1 MNEALKL
8 LALFYRDLTATDESL
23 ILIGR
28 HNRAQE
34 DFETPYVVVDQL
46 GPANKISQLSDY
58 NGTDELMNYGTLWK
72 ASCTIDFYAD
82 GAYSRASMFEL
93 LMRTQEATDLKKTL
107 GVNVYHVSQLTDVKQ
122 LTGQQYGERIQL
134 ALMIEYNQSISIET
148 LRIDTAQFEFLVNN

>member
-1 MNEALKL
+1 MNEAVKL
-8 LALFYRDLTATDESL
+8 LALFYRDLTETAESL

-46 GPANKISQLSDY
+46 GTANKISSLSDY
-58 NGTDELMNYGTLWK
+58 DGETEVDNYGTIWR
-72 ASCTIDFYAD
+72 AQCTIDFYAD
-82 GAYSRASMFEL
+82 GAFSRASDFEL
-93 LMRTQEATDLKKTL
+93 LMRSQKAYELRQTL
-107 GVNVYHVSQLTDVKQ
+107 GVNLYHVSQLTDVKQ

-134 ALMIEYNQSISIET
+134 SLLVEYNQAIAVDT